1 MSKHLLISWLQ
12 SPSAVILEP
21 QKIKSL
27 TVPISIFQSVSSK
40 STLFVAQ
47 FREPST
53 RCCLSHW
60 VLENNHK
67 NEKDLGPNSIYYSGS
82 TVPPTQ
88 AEGLLASLPIQ
99 TLYLMAFKKPEL
111 SSFLAAKCLQVIP
124 GRIKGV
130 FTTYFDLHQRDLQFP
145 SVSWFLGL

>member
-1 MSKHLLISWLQ
+1 ML
-12 SPSAVILEP
+12 
-21 QKIKSL
+21 
-27 TVPISIFQSVSSK
+27 SI
-40 STLFVAQ
+40 
-47 FREPST
+47 P
-53 RCCLSHW
+53 W

-82 TVPPTQ
+82 IVSPTQ

-124 GRIKGV
+124 GRIKSV

-145 SVSWFLGL
+145 SVSWVLGL